1 MADVRLGDA
10 VTTGGPS
17 RRIIAVLLVEFLLIV
32 GGITSAVAFASGTTP
47 HSGLTAKIFF
57 WQSDSSS
64 DAGDRAD
71 AVSVARQFVLN
82 SDAFSPANMKGYLAN
97 LMPLMTTKAQT
108 TLASQYADFNQ
119 VAGTL
124 LGQITKASKTA
135 GQAAKG
141 SIEFAALSAFNGT
154 SATVIVAHD
163 VLYPQSAAQ
172 TYRWSVQLRK
182 IGQAWLVDSFAPTT

>member
-17 RRIIAVLLVEFLLIV
+17 RRIIAVLVVEFLLIV
-32 GGITSAVAFASGTTP
+32 GGITTAAAFASGTTP

-57 WQSDSSS
+57 WQDSSAS
-64 DAGDRAD
+64 DAGDRAN

-97 LMPLMTTKAQT
+97 LLPLMTTKAQT
-108 TLASQYADFNQ
+108 SLTSQYADFNR
-119 VAGTL
+119 VAGGV
-124 LGQITKASKTA
+124 LGQIAKESKTA
-135 GQAAKG
+135 GRAAKG
-141 SIEFAALSAFNGT
+141 SIEFAALSAFSPT
-154 SATVIVAHD
+154 TATVLVAHD

-182 IGQAWLVDSFAPTT
+182 IGHAWLVDSFAPTT